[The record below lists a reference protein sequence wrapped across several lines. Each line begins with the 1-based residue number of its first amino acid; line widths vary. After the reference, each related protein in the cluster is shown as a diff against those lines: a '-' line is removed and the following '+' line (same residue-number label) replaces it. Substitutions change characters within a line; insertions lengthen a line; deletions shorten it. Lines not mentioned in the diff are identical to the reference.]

1 MSQSGS
7 GITEKKVVLFWQE
20 QAQKRRCWSDSEGN
34 PVEVLYPGR
43 LNDGRGGDFQD
54 ALIVSNNGDQE
65 GCIEVHTWTSRWV
78 SHRHHLDPAY
88 NRVILHVVWEKDTAG
103 QTFLQNGQPIP
114 TIALKELPRRKT
126 KDRPSKPVLP
136 CRGIGKKSSP
146 SSIKEVLSRAGDARF
161 DSAALKN
168 VTQGSKIEQGQSLY
182 EGIAEA
188 LGYSKN
194 KVPFRTLAG
203 FLPLS
208 EVEEIVRSARNQEDA
223 LLRLQAALI
232 GQAGLLPF
240 QSLQDYIPD
249 DYSKRIAN
257 IWSASLRSP
266 SLSAKDWEL
275 FKVRPGN
282 HPILRIAA
290 LSHLLYN
297 WREKGFLETLLDL
310 VREVPRER
318 AHNHLES
325 AFLIKSGGYWED
337 HYDFGCVRSKR
348 ISCLLGRPRAA
359 EIVVNVLLPFCCGW
373 GKLNSDSDL
382 STKAFDIYAGYPRL
396 ESNAIERHMLRQ
408 LSLDSCR
415 LKFARYQQGFIH
427 VYKNFCVQGKCAEC
441 PFFN

>member
-1 MSQSGS
+1 MSQSNS

-20 QAQKRRCWSDSEGN
+20 QARKQRCWSDSEGN

-54 ALIVSNNGDQE
+54 ALIVSNNGDKQ
-65 GCIEVHTWTSRWV
+65 GCIEVHTRTSRWI

-114 TIALKELPRRKT
+114 TIALKELPWRKT
-126 KDRPSKPVLP
+126 KARPTKPVLP
-136 CRGIGKKSSP
+136 CRGIGKKRSP
-146 SSIKEVLSRAGDARF
+146 SFIKEVLSRAGNVRF
-161 DSAALKN
+161 ETAVSNNAK
-168 VTQGSKIEQGQSLY
+168 GSKIEQSQSLF

-194 KVPFRTLAG
+194 KAAFKALACS
-203 FLPLS
+203 LPLS
-208 EVEEIVRSARNQEDA
+208 ELEIIVRSAQTQEDA
-223 LLRLQAALI
+223 LLQLQAALM
-232 GQAGLLPF
+232 GQAGLLP
-240 QSLQDYIPD
+240 LQRLQGYQPD
-249 DYSKRIAN
+249 DYIKIIAD
-257 IWSASLRSP
+257 IWSASPRSA
-266 SLSAKDWEL
+266 SLSARDWEL

-282 HPILRIAA
+282 HPLLRIAA

-297 WREKGFLETLLDL
+297 WREKGFLDTLLDI
-310 VREVPRER
+310 VRGAPGER

-325 AFLIKSGGYWED
+325 AFLVKSGGYWED
-337 HYDFGCVRSKR
+337 HYDFGCIRSKR

-359 EIVVNVLLPFCCGW
+359 EIVVNVLLPFCRGW

-382 STKAFDIYAGYPRL
+382 SSKALDIYAGYPRL
-396 ESNAIERHMLRQ
+396 ESNAIERHMLKQ

-415 LKFARYQQGFIH
+415 LIFARHQQGFIH
-427 VYKNFCVQGKCAEC
+427 IYKNFCVQGKCGVC